1 MVGEKLWTAQDVA
14 EYLRVSRSWVYHR
27 AESGELPHF
36 RVGGALRFSP
46 TDIDAYVRGTRPE
59 NARVVSLVGRGLK

>member
-1 MVGEKLWTAQDVA
+1 MMGEKLWTAQDVA
-14 EYLRVSRSWVYHR
+14 AYLRVSRSWVYHR

-59 NARVVSLVGRGLK
+59 NARVVSLVGRRSK